1 MRIPTMKIQADN
13 KEGFIIINKSDFD
26 PSKHKEFTPSKG
38 ELLKEAKELG
48 VEVGGRAKPETIASK
63 IEEAK
68 KKIGGLLEEDA

>member
-1 MRIPTMKIQADN
+1 MRIPTKKIAADN
-13 KEGFIIINKSDFD
+13 RRGYIIINESDFD
-26 PSKHKEFTPSKG
+26 PSKHKEFIPSKG

-68 KKIGGLLEEDA
+68 NKIGGLLEEDA